1 MKFEHLGSKVN
12 IAKGELFEE
21 VGGGAGGEL
30 KGRCIIKTASLL

>member
-21 VGGGAGGEL
+21 VGGGRGIE
-30 KGRCIIKTASLL
+30 REVYY

>member
-21 VGGGAGGEL
+21 GEGVRGGEL
-30 KGRCIIKTASLL
+30 EREVYY

>member
-21 VGGGAGGEL
+21 VGGGGEL